1 MFLMTIS
8 DIVQL
13 REWYTSY
20 GTVADL
26 VHNSDHVYPHFRTI
40 SLLEHFVK
48 VLGVFIP
55 SVI

>member
-1 MFLMTIS
+1 MTIS